1 MLQESLIYRFVYT
14 ICAYLGRAWDESHI
28 VRFFRKCGLFFS
40 TLFSGSAAVGF
51 IKREGALNRGFSG
64 SAAFRFVDGLFNLP
78 QRLLHPLYE
87 RAEQVLAES
96 LLFKALLLVLKKL
109 HLFAAGFIFIAL
121 IVKHD
126 SWNNLYST
134 IAMAVLFV
142 LYLVRTIVEGRTGFY
157 LNIFNVFLMIF
168 VVCVLLAE
176 VFSIMPG
183 GSLRFLA
190 FYLTCF
196 IVVLLFMV
204 SIRTREDMS
213 EVLAVILAGVTIG
226 GLYGVYQKY
235 AGVAVNVSWIDPK
248 LNQGSLDRVYAFFY
262 NPNNFA
268 EIIVMFI
275 PFYMAAFFNTRSLFK
290 KLVYLAMAVPP
301 FAALLFTQTRSAWIA
316 FAVAGLVYVFFK
328 EKRLI
333 PVFILL
339 GILAIP
345 LLPQSIILRL
355 RTITNPEDTSSET
368 RLALYQTVLPI
379 LKDYWFTGLGLGNET
394 LLRVSRNYFSFI
406 PNGTIPSHSHNL
418 YLQIWLETGIAG
430 ILSFLAFIGATVK
443 KSIKSICSKKDSYVN
458 NIFIAGLASLSGIFV
473 IGIVEYVWFYQ
484 RVMLF
489 FWAVVGIILAA
500 LCIGARLQEGQ
511 DVTG

>member
-1 MLQESLIYRFVYT
+1 MLQESSIYRFVYM
-14 ICAYLGRAWDESHI
+14 IFAYLGENWRESLI
-28 VRFFRKCGLFFS
+28 ARFFRKYGLFFS
-40 TLFSGSAAVGF
+40 NIFTSSAIIDF
-51 IKREGALNRGFSG
+51 FKRDGIFNRGFSN
-64 SAAFRFVDGLFNLP
+64 SAVYRFVYGLINLP

-87 RAEQVLAES
+87 RAGQVLGES
-96 LLFKALLLVLKKL
+96 ILFNGLLFLLRKL
-109 HLFAAGFIFIAL
+109 HLLVAGFIFIAL
-121 IVKHD
+121 VVKHD

-134 IAMAVLFV
+134 IAMVILLL
-142 LYLVRTIVEGRTGFY
+142 LYIIRTAVEGKTGFN
-157 LNIFNVFLMIF
+157 LNIFNVFLITF
-168 VVCVLLAE
+168 VVCVVLAE
-176 VFSIMPG
+176 AFSIMPR

-196 IVVLLFMV
+196 IMVLLFMV
-204 SIRTREDMS
+204 SIRTKKDMT
-213 EVLAVILAGVTIG
+213 EVLTIILTGMTIG
-226 GLYGVYQKY
+226 GLYGIYQKY
-235 AGVAVNVSWIDPK
+235 TGVAVNVSWIDTK
-248 LNQGSLDRVYAFFY
+248 LNQGVLSRVYAFFY

-275 PFYMAAFFNTRSLFK
+275 PFYMAAFFNVKSLYK
-290 KLVYLAMAVPP
+290 KLIYLAMAVPP
-301 FAALLFTQTRSAWIA
+301 FAALLLTQTRSAWIA

-333 PVFILL
+333 PVFLLL
-339 GILAIP
+339 GILSIP
-345 LLPQSIILRL
+345 LLPQSIILRI

-368 RLALYQTVLPI
+368 RLQLYQTILPI

-406 PNGTIPSHSHNL
+406 DNSSIPSHSHNL

-443 KSIKSICSKKDSYVN
+443 RSIRTICRSKDSYVN
-458 NIFIAGLASLSGIFV
+458 NILISGLASLSGILV

-489 FWAVVGIILAA
+489 FWVVIGIMLAA
-500 LCIGARLQEGQ
+500 LCIKAGLQEEQ
-511 DVTG
+511 DVAE

>member
-1 MLQESLIYRFVYT
+1 MLQESSIYRFVYMVS
-14 ICAYLGRAWDESHI
+14 AYLGRNWDESLI
-28 VRFFRKCGLFFS
+28 VRFFKKCGLFFS
-40 TLFSGSAAVGF
+40 IIFSGSTIIDF
-51 IKREGALNRGFSG
+51 FKREGIFNRDFSN

-78 QRLLHPLYE
+78 QRLLHPSYK
-87 RAEQVLAES
+87 RAEQVFAES
-96 LLFKALLLVLKKL
+96 ILFKVRLFLLKKL
-109 HLFAAGFIFIAL
+109 HLLVAGFIFIAL

-134 IAMAVLFV
+134 IAMAILFL
-142 LYLVRTIVEGRTGFY
+142 LYIMKTIVEGKTGLY
-157 LNIFNVFLMIF
+157 LSIFNVFLMIF

-183 GSLRFLA
+183 SSLRFLA

-196 IVVLLFMV
+196 ILVLLFMV
-204 SIRTREDMS
+204 SIRTKEEMS
-213 EVLAVILAGVTIG
+213 EVLAIILAGMTIG
-226 GLYGVYQKY
+226 GLYGIYQKFM
-235 AGVAVNVSWIDPK
+235 GVAVNASWIDTK
-248 LNQGSLDRVYAFFY
+248 LNQGSLSRVYAFFY

-275 PFYMAAFFNTRSLFK
+275 PFYLAAFFNSKSLYK
-290 KLVYLAMAVPP
+290 KLIYLAMAVPP
-301 FAALLFTQTRSAWIA
+301 FAALLLTQTRSAWIA

-333 PVFILL
+333 PVFLLL
-339 GILAIP
+339 GVLAIP
-345 LLPQSIILRL
+345 LLPQSIILRI

-394 LLRVSRNYFSFI
+394 LLRVSRNYYSFI
-406 PNGTIPSHSHNL
+406 DNGSIPSHSHNL

-443 KSIKSICSKKDSYVN
+443 KSIRTICSSKDSYIN
-458 NIFIAGLASLSGIFV
+458 NVLIAGLASLSGIFV

-489 FWAVVGIILAA
+489 FWVVTGIMLAA
-500 LCIGARLQEGQ
+500 LCIRARLQEEQ
-511 DVTG
+511 DVAK